1 MDTGCVNQT
10 RRKHW
15 MIEPLE
21 LGNRLVSKTIGQI
34 VSDSIGPPAGLVED
48 RGCIPTKTPNL
59 VQSPRRL
66 PGMLRSWVE
75 HTHFILHAAH
85 GLPTSPRRW
94 SIATRWRIML
104 ITAGSGARAAFLSLG
119 SHNPVGPNFQRF
131 LESSLGSQM
140 PRYRRQSRN
149 TGWRDRKLAG
159 LYWSSAR
166 RHQIEGR

>member
-1 MDTGCVNQT
+1 MDTGRVNQT

-21 LGNRLVSKTIGQI
+21 LGKRLVSKTMGQV

-85 GLPTSPRRW
+85 GLLQSPGRS
-94 SIATRWRIML
+94 SIATRWRVML
-104 ITAGSGARAAFLSLG
+104 IT
-119 SHNPVGPNFQRF
+119 
-131 LESSLGSQM
+131 
-140 PRYRRQSRN
+140 
-149 TGWRDRKLAG
+149 
-159 LYWSSAR
+159 
-166 RHQIEGR
+166 